1 MFGVYRYFRP
11 RDRMSLDSMH
21 AGARRV
27 FRRAFVR
34 PGSAVSTAAALA
46 AAATIGIVLWGCSS
60 AQSRQLAGDE
70 VWRRKIVGSWA
81 EGVSPYGVS
90 TFLPGGVY
98 LGVIY
103 LSAENRVVLMTM
115 EGRWRIEG
123 GRLFSQADNIELVLP
138 LPVPRDPDKL
148 YVDIIVDIADDAMRL
163 IDESGREYESRRVP
177 GEGEIL

>member
-27 FRRAFVR
+27 LRRAFVR

-46 AAATIGIVLWGCSS
+46 AAAICIVLWGCSS

-81 EGVSPYGVS
+81 EGVSPCGVS
-90 TFLPGGVY
+90 TFLPGGIY

-103 LSAENRVVLMTM
+103 LSAENRVVLMT
-115 EGRWRIEG
+115 
-123 GRLFSQADNIELVLP
+123 
-138 LPVPRDPDKL
+138 
-148 YVDIIVDIADDAMRL
+148 
-163 IDESGREYESRRVP
+163 
-177 GEGEIL
+177 